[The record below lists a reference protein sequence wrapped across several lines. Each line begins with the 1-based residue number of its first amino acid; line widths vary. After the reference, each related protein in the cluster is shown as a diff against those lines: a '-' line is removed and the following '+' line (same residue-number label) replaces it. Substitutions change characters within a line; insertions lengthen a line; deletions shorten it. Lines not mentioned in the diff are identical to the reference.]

1 MKMSKRIFLKNLSL
15 LSVGQAFIPFT
26 QADTAFQPA
35 RRGGETICMENII
48 IAIAK
53 VMGLP
58 AFKHAITDKQK
69 NSYPLNCTEDYFLHA
84 TAVTPLTQH

>member
-35 RRGGETICMENII
+35 RRGWRNNLHGKHYYRDCKSNGT
-48 IAIAK
+48 A
-53 VMGLP
+53 GL
-58 AFKHAITDKQK
+58 
-69 NSYPLNCTEDYFLHA
+69 
-84 TAVTPLTQH
+84 